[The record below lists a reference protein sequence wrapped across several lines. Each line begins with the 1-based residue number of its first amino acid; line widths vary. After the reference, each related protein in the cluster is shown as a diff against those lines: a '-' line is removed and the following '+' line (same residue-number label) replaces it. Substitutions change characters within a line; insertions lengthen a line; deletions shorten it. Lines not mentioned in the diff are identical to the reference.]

1 MRLESLETIVLSALE
16 ENEKARADDFI
27 LYGSVLKRLN
37 INLNESI
44 ANVLANHITLKLPS
58 FESVSRCRRK
68 ILETRVDLQSDKT
81 KLTREDEQKK
91 YKEYSR
97 V

>member
-1 MRLESLETIVLSALE
+1 MEIDKNFKGLERLE
-16 ENEKARADDFI
+16 NGDYF
-27 LYGSVLKRLN
+27 LKGE
-37 INLNESI
+37 II
-44 ANVLANHITLKLPS
+44 TDHITLKLPS